1 MSMQEWDELRKNTIN
16 ITDEDG
22 NIYYE
27 KTMGTTQEHD
37 IFRMSYE
44 ISKDMLNKKFFLNI
58 KIGDKQYSSELIK
71 K

>member
-1 MSMQEWDELRKNTIN
+1 
-16 ITDEDG
+16 
-22 NIYYE
+22 
-27 KTMGTTQEHD
+27 MGTTQEHD